1 MAFHHVAVATRDL
14 AATHRFY
21 EEAMGFTLAKVVAAK
36 TPEGG
41 WAKHLFYDSGGG
53 ELFAVWDL
61 HDESLGDWSTG
72 LSTGVGLPQWVNHI
86 AFTAR
91 DAAHL
96 EACKRRWLAQG
107 SDVAEVDHGWC
118 VSIYTR
124 DPNGTMVEWCWTTRE
139 LGAADRAEAQRLLAD
154 PHPELETSPHV
165 RFYAAKDHP
174 SA

>member
-21 EEAMGFTLAKVVAAK
+21 VEAMGFTLAKVVAAK

-61 HDESLGDWSTG
+61 HDESLGDWSPG
-72 LSTGVGLPQWVNHI
+72 LSTGLGLPQWVNHI

-91 DAAHL
+91 DAEHL

-124 DPNGTMVEWCWTTRE
+124 DPNGTMVEWCWSTRA
-139 LGAADRAEAQRLLAD
+139 LDATDRAEAQRLLAD
-154 PHPELETSPHV
+154 PNPELETSPHV
-165 RFYAAKDHP
+165 RFYAAKDSP
-174 SA
+174 SS